1 MNGSRY
7 AKKHDVILFQK
18 QPEPEAFHFQRHQSG
33 LNYFMKDDFYL
44 FSNNIEAMLIIR
56 NT

>member
-18 QPEPEAFHFQRHQSG
+18 QPEPGAFHFQRLQNG
-33 LNYFMKDDFYL
+33 VNTFMKNY
-44 FSNNIEAMLIIR
+44 
-56 NT
+56 

>member
-7 AKKHDVILFQK
+7 AKKHDVNLFQK
-18 QPEPEAFHFQRHQSG
+18 QPEPGAFHFQRHQNG
-33 LNYFMKDDFYL
+33 VNTFVKKYL
-44 FSNNIEAMLIIR
+44 FFYVPTFSIL

>member
-33 LNYFMKDDFYL
+33 LNYFIKDDF
-44 FSNNIEAMLIIR
+44 
-56 NT
+56 